1 MTAIAFS
8 SIIGPV
14 PVSCLISEKHQSELH
29 ITEIPVESGAK
40 ITDHAVRMPKKLTL
54 DIASEGAAASFN
66 ALKAFQESRAPFS
79 IVTGL
84 TVYSNMLV
92 KRIDAQR
99 DVVFSNILKATID
112 LQEVIIVGTAYA
124 ADPAG
129 DGFERGQPGGANS
142 TSSAAPSAER
152 AKPGVPA
159 DRASGTVQRGDAGVS
174 TASPADQSILKGLFG
189 N

>member
-8 SIIGPV
+8 NVVGPV
-14 PVSCLISEKHQSELH
+14 PVSCVISEKHTAELH

-40 ITDHAVRMPKKLTL
+40 ISDHAVRMPKKLTL
-54 DIASEGAAASFN
+54 DIASDGAAATFS
-66 ALKAFQESRAPFS
+66 ALETFQKSRVPFS

-84 TVYSNMLV
+84 TVYGNMLV
-92 KRIDAQR
+92 KRIDAER
-99 DVVFSNILKATID
+99 DATYANILKATVD

-129 DGFERGQPGGANS
+129 DGFERGQPGGVNS
-142 TSSAAPSAER
+142 TKSAAPSTER
-152 AKPGVPA
+152 AKTGIPA
-159 DRASGTVQRGDAGVS
+159 DRASGTVQRGDAGLS
-174 TASPADQSILKGLFG
+174 TASTADQSLLKGLFG